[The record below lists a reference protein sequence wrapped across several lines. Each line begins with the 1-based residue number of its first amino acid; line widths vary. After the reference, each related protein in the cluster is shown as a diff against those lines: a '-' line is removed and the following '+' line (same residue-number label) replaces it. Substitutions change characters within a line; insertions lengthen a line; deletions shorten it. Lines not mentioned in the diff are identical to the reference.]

1 MREWVPSNSI
11 RNRIK
16 AASARAIVDSV
27 FTVTLYCLLV
37 YKLFSNLLFVK
48 GRFKG
53 YNALKGGGREAWES
67 ENP

>member
-11 RNRIK
+11 RNRIE

-37 YKLFSNLLFVK
+37 YKLFSK
-48 GRFKG
+48 SPIYKR
-53 YNALKGGGREAWES
+53 
-67 ENP
+67 